1 MKQSGDFIKI
11 LSFVFPYGAHPDAV
25 GELFHESPLQRTEVG
40 NDYQGGTGD
49 SSESTESMEGFEII

>member
-1 MKQSGDFIKI
+1 MI
-11 LSFVFPYGAHPDAV
+11 LSKFDDLVFTYGAIPDAV

-49 SSESTESMEGFEII
+49 SSESMEGFEII